1 MVRIVELSPEEL
13 EEIENNGGLAAAT
26 KKNRGRII
34 ADLKNY
40 LTEQVSSKDLRNWI
54 YFSYF
59 TVGYR

>member
-40 LTEQVSSKDLRNWI
+40 LTEQVSSKDLRN
-54 YFSYF
+54 
-59 TVGYR
+59 